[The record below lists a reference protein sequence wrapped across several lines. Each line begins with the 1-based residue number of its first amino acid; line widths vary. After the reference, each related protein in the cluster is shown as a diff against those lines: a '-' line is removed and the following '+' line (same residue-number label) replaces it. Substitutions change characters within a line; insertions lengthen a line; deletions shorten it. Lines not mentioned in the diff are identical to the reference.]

1 MKTFILILL
10 LGTLSGC
17 ADLIPFSSGE
27 LQGNLTPHPED
38 WRALSAVDV
47 IQLETNP
54 TAPYSVKLWI
64 VGYDEKLY
72 VHAGTNLTQWIEN
85 MQSNPNV
92 RLLIDDQLFEL
103 TSSRVISQSE
113 FDEFAD
119 HYAVKYG
126 NRPRNENVNEAYLY
140 RLGERPTN

>member
-27 LQGNLTPHPED
+27 LQGNLTPHPKD
-38 WRALSAVDV
+38 WRALSAADV

-119 HYAVKYG
+119 NYAVKYG